1 MDQIDANKIRQIL
14 VEELGALRYAEI
26 KKVRDSLNSGFIKKE
41 LESLKKQKKIII
53 FRSVIFGLMAVV
65 FGVQAMIGVNWLSY
79 IYLIIALLA
88 AGSVGSELGTLN
100 KRVTIYRILDKLS
113 NILTASQNEEK

>member
-26 KKVRDSLNSGFIKKE
+26 KKVRDSLNSGFIKIE